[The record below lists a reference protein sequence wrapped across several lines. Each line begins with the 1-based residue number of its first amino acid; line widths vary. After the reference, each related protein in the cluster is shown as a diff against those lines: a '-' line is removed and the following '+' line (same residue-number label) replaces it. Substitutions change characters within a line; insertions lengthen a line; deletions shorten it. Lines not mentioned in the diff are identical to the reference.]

1 MKAVSLEEPLG
12 SRSAQELIGGFVD
25 EIRRLYPTWTP
36 QSGPSAEP
44 SDFEPPGG
52 SFVVL
57 YVKDEPVACG
67 GLKRLDDDAAEI
79 KRLFVRPNV
88 RRLGLGR
95 RVIDDLERIARDRGY
110 RVVRLDTGAGQP
122 QAVRL
127 FEAAGYTRIG
137 DYNGNPFASFWFEKV
152 PVTSGPR

>member
-1 MKAVSLEEPLG
+1 MDIVVLEEPLG
-12 SRSAQELIGGFVD
+12 SKSAQELIGGFVA

-52 SFVVL
+52 TFVVL
-57 YVKDEPVACG
+57 YVDDEPAACG

-79 KRLFVRPNV
+79 KRLFVRPEM

-95 RVIDDLERIARDRGY
+95 RVIDDLERIARHLGY
-110 RVVRLDTGAGQP
+110 RVVRLDTGAQQP

-127 FEAAGYTRIG
+127 FDAAGYKRIG
-137 DYNGNPFASFWFEKV
+137 DYNRNPFASHWFEK
-152 PVTSGPR
+152 SLL